1 MGPVLSLL
9 DVIADSMEANMH
21 YSPILILHICAG
33 TLGFLSGA
41 VAISLRKGSRRHALA
56 GDFFVVSMLT
66 MSSTAAYMAAM
77 KSEGANFLGGIFTF
91 YLVAT
96 AWWTARRT
104 EQKTDLAD
112 WIALLCVSLVV
123 IGYLTYGIEAARSA
137 TGMKGGYRPALYFV
151 GGSVALIAAIG
162 DIRLLRG
169 HGISGAQ
176 RIARHLW
183 RMCYA
188 LFVASGSIFL
198 ARAHLFP
205 VALRRTGILMLISFT
220 PLVLMI
226 FWLVRVRLI
235 PKLKRKA
242 VPRTAPS
249 FALHT

>member
-1 MGPVLSLL
+1 MK
-9 DVIADSMEANMH
+9 

-33 TLGFLSGA
+33 SLGFLSGA

-56 GDFFVVSMLT
+56 GEVFVVTMLT
-66 MSSTAAYMAAM
+66 MAASGAYMALM
-77 KSEGANFLGGIFTF
+77 KSQMGNFLGGVFTF

-112 WIALLCVSLVV
+112 WIALACVSAVTIANL
-123 IGYLTYGIEAARSA
+123 IYGVEAARSA
-137 TGMKGGYRPALYFV
+137 RGMKGGYPAPIYFV

-162 DIRLLRG
+162 DIRLLLG
-169 HGISGAQ
+169 HGISGTQ

-205 VALRRTGILMLISFT
+205 VALRRTGILMLLSFM

>member
-1 MGPVLSLL
+1 MS
-9 DVIADSMEANMH
+9 

-33 TLGFLSGA
+33 TLGFVSGA

-56 GDFFVVSMLT
+56 GDVFVITMLT
-66 MSSTAAYMAAM
+66 MAASGSYMALM
-77 KSEGANFLGGIFTF
+77 KSQMGNFLGGVFTF

-112 WIALLCVSLVV
+112 WIALLCVSAVTIANL
-123 IGYLTYGIEAARSA
+123 IFGIEAVRSA
-137 TGMKGGYRPALYFV
+137 SGMKAGYPAPIYFIGGA
-151 GGSVALIAAIG
+151 VALIAAIG
-162 DIRLLRG
+162 DLRLLLG
-169 HGISGAQ
+169 HGISGTQ

-205 VALRRTGILMLISFT
+205 AVLRRTGILMLISFM

-226 FWLVRVRLI
+226 FWLVRVRVV
-235 PKLKRKA
+235 PKFRKKA
-242 VPRTAPS
+242 VPHTAPS
-249 FALHT
+249 FALRA

>member
-1 MGPVLSLL
+1 MS
-9 DVIADSMEANMH
+9 

-56 GDFFVVSMLT
+56 GDVFVVTMLT
-66 MSSTAAYMAAM
+66 MAASGAYMALM
-77 KSEGANFLGGIFTF
+77 KSQMGNFLGGVFTF

-104 EQKTDLAD
+104 ERKTDLAD
-112 WIALLCVSLVV
+112 WIALLCVSAVT
-123 IGYLTYGIEAARSA
+123 IGNLTFGIEAVRST
-137 TGMKGGYRPALYFV
+137 TGMNGGYPAPIYFIS
-151 GGSVALIAAIG
+151 GAVALIAAIG
-162 DIRLLRG
+162 DLRLLLGR
-169 HGISGAQ
+169 GISGAQ

-205 VALRRTGILMLISFT
+205 VVLRRTGILMLVSFM

-226 FWLVRVRLI
+226 FWLVRVRRV
-235 PKLKRKA
+235 PMFRKKA
-242 VPRTAPS
+242 LPHAAPS

>member
-1 MGPVLSLL
+1 
-9 DVIADSMEANMH
+9 MH

-56 GDFFVVSMLT
+56 GDVFVVTMLT
-66 MSSTAAYMAAM
+66 MAASGAYMALM
-77 KSEGANFLGGIFTF
+77 KSQMGNFLGGVFTF

-104 EQKTDLAD
+104 EGKTDLAD
-112 WIALLCVSLVV
+112 WIALACVSAVTIANL
-123 IGYLTYGIEAARSA
+123 IFGIEAVRSA
-137 TGMKGGYRPALYFV
+137 TGMKAGYPAPIYFIGG
-151 GGSVALIAAIG
+151 GVALIAAIG
-162 DIRLLRG
+162 DLRLLMG
-169 HGISGAQ
+169 HGISGTQ

-205 VALRRTGILMLISFT
+205 VALRKTGILVLVSFM
-220 PLVLMI
+220 PLVVMI
-226 FWLVRVRLI
+226 YWLVRVRVV
-235 PKLKRKA
+235 PKFRKKT
-242 VPRTAPS
+242 VPRAAVS
-249 FALHT
+249 FALRS